1 MKNSVVTFLITL
13 IASTFLGCGSQQ
25 ILDITG
31 EWKINPEKSVIEMS
45 KVKEMTPE
53 QMESHKKNL
62 TSRIPRFTTIVTEET
77 ISFSGMELT
86 YTTLSSKPTEVV
98 VEAEASGKVIQITFQ
113 KYNDENF
120 KMLSSGTDDM
130 DHLIWNRSSLQR

>member
-1 MKNSVVTFLITL
+1 MKNSVVAFLLTL

-25 ILDITG
+25 IFDITG

-45 KVKEMTPE
+45 KVNEMTPD
-53 QMESHKKNL
+53 QMKSRKKNL
-62 TSRIPRFTTIVTEET
+62 TSRIPRFTTIVTAET
-77 ISFSGMELT
+77 ISFSGMEVA

-98 VEAEASGKVIQITFQ
+98 IEAEVSGNVIQITFQ
-113 KYNDENF
+113 KYDDESF

-130 DHLIWNRSSLQR
+130 DYLIWNRSSLQR